1 MELLKHKP
9 FWRRVNRGFLVSMV
23 LLAAVLIY
31 VLVTQ
36 LMLIPQR
43 RQLADL
49 ANQAGDAI
57 MSVENLSEPGTPDAQ
72 RKAVYLEGLMGDL
85 KPLFSEDS
93 EYVSAAAQQA
103 VQSLYDRMGTD
114 QRITSQQRSESKMV
128 ACTIDEDVASVTMEN
143 TYTVNGELYNA
154 RNDEITSV
162 EGASQTLYFNLTFK
176 KADGSWNIYRISSV
190 GVSNAM
196 LDGGRY

>member
-1 MELLKHKP
+1 MKQKP

-23 LLAAVLIY
+23 LLTAVLIY

-49 ANQAGDAI
+49 ANRAGDAI
-57 MSVENLSEPGTPDAQ
+57 MSVENLSAPGTPDEQ

-103 VQSLYDRMGTD
+103 VQSLYDRLGTD
-114 QRITSQQRSESKMV
+114 QRITSQQRSVNKITGY
-128 ACTIDEDVASVTMEN
+128 TIDEDVATVTLEN
-143 TYTVNGELYNA
+143 TYALSGQLYIARDDTIENVDNAIQRLNLRLIMKKVGEEW
-154 RNDEITSV
+154 R
-162 EGASQTLYFNLTFK
+162 
-176 KADGSWNIYRISSV
+176 IYRISSL
-190 GVSNAM
+190 STSDTM
-196 LDGGRY
+196 LDGRGR

>member
-1 MELLKHKP
+1 MKQKP

-23 LLAAVLIY
+23 LLTAVLIY

-49 ANQAGDAI
+49 ANRAGDAI
-57 MSVENLSEPGTPDAQ
+57 MSVENLSAPGTPEEQ

-103 VQSLYDRMGTD
+103 VQSLYDRLGTD
-114 QRITSQQRSESKMV
+114 QRITSQQRSVNKITGY
-128 ACTIDEDVASVTMEN
+128 TIDEDVATVTLEN
-143 TYTVNGELYNA
+143 TYALSGQLYIARDDTIENVDNAIQRLNLRLIMKKVGEEW
-154 RNDEITSV
+154 R
-162 EGASQTLYFNLTFK
+162 
-176 KADGSWNIYRISSV
+176 IYRISSL
-190 GVSNAM
+190 STSDTM
-196 LDGGRY
+196 LDGRGR

>member
-1 MELLKHKP
+1 MKQKP

-49 ANQAGDAI
+49 ANRAGDAI
-57 MSVENLSEPGTPDAQ
+57 MSVENLSAPGTPEEQ

-103 VQSLYDRMGTD
+103 VQSLYDRLGTD
-114 QRITSQQRSESKMV
+114 QRITSQQRSVNKITGY
-128 ACTIDEDVASVTMEN
+128 TIDEDVATVTLEN
-143 TYTVNGELYNA
+143 TYALSGQLYIARDDTIENVDNAIQRLNLRLIMKKVGEEW
-154 RNDEITSV
+154 R
-162 EGASQTLYFNLTFK
+162 
-176 KADGSWNIYRISSV
+176 IYRISSL
-190 GVSNAM
+190 STSDTM
-196 LDGGRY
+196 LDGRGR

>member
-1 MELLKHKP
+1 MKQKP

-49 ANQAGDAI
+49 ANRAGDAI
-57 MSVENLSEPGTPDAQ
+57 MSVENLSAPGTPDEQ

-103 VQSLYDRMGTD
+103 VQSLYDRLGTD
-114 QRITSQQRSESKMV
+114 QRITSQQRSVNKITGY
-128 ACTIDEDVASVTMEN
+128 TIDEDVATVTLEN
-143 TYTVNGELYNA
+143 TYALSGQLYIARDDTIENVDNAIQRLNLRLIMKKVGEEW
-154 RNDEITSV
+154 R
-162 EGASQTLYFNLTFK
+162 
-176 KADGSWNIYRISSV
+176 IYRISSL
-190 GVSNAM
+190 STSDTM
-196 LDGGRY
+196 LDGRGR

>member
-1 MELLKHKP
+1 MELLKQKP

-49 ANQAGDAI
+49 ANRAGDAI
-57 MSVENLSEPGTPDAQ
+57 MSVENLSAPGTPEEQ

-103 VQSLYDRMGTD
+103 VQSLYDRLGTD
-114 QRITSQQRSESKMV
+114 QRITSQQRSVNKITGY
-128 ACTIDEDVASVTMEN
+128 TIDEDVATVTLEN
-143 TYTVNGELYNA
+143 TYALSGQLYIARDDTIENVDNAIQRLNLRLIMKKVGEEW
-154 RNDEITSV
+154 R
-162 EGASQTLYFNLTFK
+162 
-176 KADGSWNIYRISSV
+176 IYRISSL
-190 GVSNAM
+190 STSDTM
-196 LDGGRY
+196 LDGRGR